1 MRLFWYLASRSQ
13 NGHQTGKQNPENL
26 EGMEK
31 YWPHKSHYPLVWK
44 HCRGWKPLKTQQ
56 ECRSHHWSINFRP
69 QTHAGSTKLCVA
81 LAQEAKYP
89 FLKRLVFI
97 VMTVNGTLVPHG
109 GQQILAS
116 RLNSKMIVCFLGQP
130 RTLRV
135 THKNSAVHWVHV
147 VQGSSLASTC
157 RVPRW
162 SATAEWCA
170 PSKPA
175 VFHSTSQETSHGG
188 SS

>member
-1 MRLFWYLASRSQ
+1 MD
-13 NGHQTGKQNPENL
+13 
-26 EGMEK
+26 K

-69 QTHAGSTKLCVA
+69 ETHAGSTKLCVA
-81 LAQEAKYP
+81 LAQETKYP

-97 VMTVNGTLVPHG
+97 AMTVNGTLVPHG

-135 THKNSAVHWVHV
+135 TQKNSCGSLGSCCTRLIFGKYLQSTAVISNCRMVCTIEACSIPRHLPGDFLVAQVSGRSSWSFCS
-147 VQGSSLASTC
+147 QNLIKSMGISGS
-157 RVPRW
+157 
-162 SATAEWCA
+162 
-170 PSKPA
+170 
-175 VFHSTSQETSHGG
+175 
-188 SS
+188 